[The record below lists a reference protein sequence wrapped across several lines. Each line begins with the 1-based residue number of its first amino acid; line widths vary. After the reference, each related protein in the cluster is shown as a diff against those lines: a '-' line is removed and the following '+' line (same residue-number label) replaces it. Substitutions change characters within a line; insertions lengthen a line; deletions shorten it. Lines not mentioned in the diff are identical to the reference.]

1 MNKEE
6 ILVLLKDSVVAGDTD
21 ASIEAANAAVENK
34 FDAYE
39 CIMDGLS
46 KGMSIV
52 SDKYEKREMFVPQI
66 LRSARAMN
74 SAVDILKPYISMD
87 EGKASAKVLIGVV
100 AGDVHDI
107 GKNLVKLLCESAG
120 YQVTDLGRDVP
131 VETFAEKAKELSPD
145 VIGLSALMTTSMI
158 GMPDIIARLEQ
169 DGYKGKV
176 IIGGGAVSENY
187 AGKIGADG
195 YAQDAAK
202 AVKLIRDMTEGD
214 A

>member
-107 GKNLVKLLCESAG
+107 GKNLVKLLCES
-120 YQVTDLGRDVP
+120 DLGRDVP